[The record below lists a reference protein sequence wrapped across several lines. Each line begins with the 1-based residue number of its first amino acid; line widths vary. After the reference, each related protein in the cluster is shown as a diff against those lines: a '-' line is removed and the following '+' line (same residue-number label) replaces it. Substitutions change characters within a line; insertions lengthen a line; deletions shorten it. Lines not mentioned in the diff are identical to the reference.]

1 MERSNFDNVRL
12 VESIFIQEPGK
23 FPVEKSYFPA
33 LAVIKL
39 NRLMTTEDNQITIND
54 VFGGLLRISY
64 VIHKCGSFLR
74 DSKFHEYSI

>member
-39 NRLMTTEDNQITIND
+39 NRLMATEDNQITINY
-54 VFGGLLRISY
+54 VFNGLLHNSRNDLY
-64 VIHKCGSFLR
+64 NRQFFE
-74 DSKFHEYSI
+74 SKS

>member
-23 FPVEKSYFPA
+23 FPVEKSYLPA

-39 NRLMTTEDNQITIND
+39 NRLMTTEDNQITINN
-54 VFGGLLRISY
+54 VFNGLLRNFRNNLY
-64 VIHKCGSFLR
+64 YKQFFE
-74 DSKFHEYSI
+74 SKS